1 MTDVSTG
8 ICDADGSDDNGGL
21 CNDTEQYHDANL
33 PSQHKEQ
40 LHFKF
45 PLQDPGRKCPA
56 SDATL
61 SSLVSDWAHLAMAV
75 TPPVPSL

>member
-1 MTDVSTG
+1 MTNVSTG
-8 ICDADGSDDNGGL
+8 ICDADGSDNNGWL
-21 CNDTEQYHDANL
+21 CNDTEQCNDANL

-45 PLQDPGRKCPA
+45 PLQDQGRKCPA

-61 SSLVSDWAHLAMAV
+61 SSLVSDWADLAMTV
-75 TPPVPSL
+75 TAPVPSR